1 MIAPWMDKHLGKEQM
16 TVLRT
21 LKRHFDPN
29 NIMNPGGQ
37 LGLDI
42 REGDWRKIK

>member
-1 MIAPWMDKHLGKEQM
+1 MEKHLGEEQM
-16 TVLRT
+16 DVFRA

-37 LGLDI
+37 LGLDEI
-42 REGDWRKIK
+42 PSGDEYR